1 MNLNKS
7 ISYTTIDNETMI
19 HNSNLGKTLLLDAKG
34 TEIWK
39 LICQGLNE
47 NEIVKNLIQKYPK
60 YEQDIVNDVHEFFE
74 LLNKYEVIDNK

>member
-1 MNLNKS
+1 
-7 ISYTTIDNETMI
+7 MI

-60 YEQDIVNDVHEFFE
+60 YE
-74 LLNKYEVIDNK
+74 